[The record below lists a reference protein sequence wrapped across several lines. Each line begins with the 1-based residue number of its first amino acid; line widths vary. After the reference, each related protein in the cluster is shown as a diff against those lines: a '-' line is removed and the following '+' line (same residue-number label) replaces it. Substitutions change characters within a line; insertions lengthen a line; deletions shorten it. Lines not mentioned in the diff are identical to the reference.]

1 MSSRSGSE
9 PLVSRQTVRE
19 HARPADMLWEAAVR
33 GFDPF
38 PQRLRTLADAAEGQA
53 RVIRLAELAN
63 LPWRP
68 TENAREI
75 SLASGLEADGG
86 RQGPPTLWADFDRR
100 VRALG
105 EAMETD
111 QNSRVY
117 TAFEALRDS
126 ARQIADALDPP
137 VDVEG
142 DSSIGDPAQAQ
153 AG

>member
-1 MSSRSGSE
+1 MGSE

-19 HARPADMLWEAAVR
+19 HARPAEMLWEAAVR
-33 GFDPF
+33 AFDPF
-38 PQRLRTLADAAEGQA
+38 PQRLRALADAAEGQA

-68 TENAREI
+68 VENAHEI
-75 SLASGLEADGG
+75 SLASGLEVDGG
-86 RQGPPTLWADFDRR
+86 REGTPELWAEFDRQ

-111 QNSRVY
+111 QNSAVY
-117 TAFEALRDS
+117 TAFETLRDS

-137 VDVEG
+137 IEQDPPAEG
-142 DSSIGDPAQAQ
+142 DPPHAQT
-153 AG
+153 G